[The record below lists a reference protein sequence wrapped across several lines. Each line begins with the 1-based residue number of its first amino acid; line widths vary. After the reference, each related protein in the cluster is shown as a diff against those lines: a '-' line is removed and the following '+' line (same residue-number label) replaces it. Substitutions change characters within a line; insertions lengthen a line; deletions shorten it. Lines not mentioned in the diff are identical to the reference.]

1 MPMKEKFTHDHLM
14 KHLYEETGVTENQA
28 INEALEHNYHLR
40 EELEQY
46 EDVKAMLDKVNYK
59 PRRSV
64 VRDILTYSRKNNN
77 TMELLC

>member
-1 MPMKEKFTHDHLM
+1 MKEKFTHDHLM

-28 INEALEHNYHLR
+28 INEALETNWKLR

-46 EDVKAMLDKVNYK
+46 EDVKAMLETVSYK
-59 PRRSV
+59 PRRAV
-64 VRDILTYSRKNNN
+64 IRDILTYSRKSNN